1 MVTDPENPGRSDRG
15 ATLLRAVPALI
26 VALAGLVGALLVDGW
41 RVRLPDPVATHWGSG
56 GTPDGFTSVDGVV
69 VSVAVTAAVGAA
81 LCLVAFVRR
90 VEATTRRILAGTFC
104 GTAVFVI
111 VLIVALTGAQ
121 LDLAH
126 SAAAPLS
133 GWAFLLAAAGGVLT
147 GVAAGY
153 VLPAATGDGDSPPVV
168 GEVPVAAPPAGVGVL
183 WSGRTTYAP
192 TAMIVLASSVL
203 ALLGVA
209 VVVGMWAIL
218 LPVALVIA
226 VATVATGL
234 VRVTVS
240 AQQVRF
246 AGPLGRPR
254 VLIPLAEIER
264 AEVVPVSALKDF
276 GGWGLRI
283 GFSAKLKGAAGF
295 VLRSGPGLVVVR
307 TGDAPKPFRR
317 DVVVVDDAATAAAI
331 INSLLIEE

>member
-1 MVTDPENPGRSDRG
+1 MTAPEHTGPPDRG
-15 ATLLRAVPALI
+15 AALLCAVPALI

-41 RVRLPDPVATHWGSG
+41 RVRLPDPVASHWSSSG
-56 GTPDGFTSVDGVV
+56 PPDGFMSVDGVI
-69 VSVAVTAAVGAA
+69 VSVAVTAGIGAV
-81 LCLVAFVRR
+81 LCLVVFVRR
-90 VEATTRRILAGTFC
+90 VEATTRRILAGTIC

-133 GWAFLLAAAGGVLT
+133 GWAFLFAAVGGVLAGT
-147 GVAAGY
+147 AAGF
-153 VLPAATGDGDSPPVV
+153 VVPAAVRDDSPPVV
-168 GEVPVAAPPAGVGVL
+168 GQVPVAAPPAGPGVL

-192 TAMIVLASSVL
+192 AAMIVLASSVL
-203 ALLGVA
+203 ALLATA
-209 VVVGMWAIL
+209 VVTGMWPIL

-226 VATVATGL
+226 LATVATGL

-240 AQQVRF
+240 AERVRF

-254 VLIPLAEIER
+254 VEIPLAEIER

-276 GGWGLRI
+276 GGWGIRV
-283 GFSAKLKGAAGF
+283 GFSAKLKGAVGF

-307 TGDAPKPFRR
+307 TGDSAKPFRR
-317 DVVVVDDAATAAAI
+317 DVVVVDDAATAAAFV
-331 INSLLIEE
+331 NALLDSR